1 MHQLIFLSPVAMQV
15 IIVQAKLGDLRNI
28 PHFGEAFQLLH
39 EYARCACVCVCEN
52 AHARRHA
59 RIRKVRVI
67 YKLPDKSGIA
77 VTKAVK
83 TTKR

>member
-1 MHQLIFLSPVAMQV
+1 MPDVL
-15 IIVQAKLGDLRNI
+15 
-28 PHFGEAFQLLH
+28 
-39 EYARCACVCVCEN
+39 VCVCEN

-59 RIRKVRVI
+59 RIRKVHVI